1 MVVYIKIN
9 LARATA
15 KSRHN
20 RLNYSEQFVKYT

>member
-1 MVVYIKIN
+1 MVVYIEIN
-9 LARATA
+9 LARAAA